1 MKEKN
6 PNKIPY
12 QIRISLGRLEKLF
25 EALKDGMPL
34 TYACDLV
41 MIPRQVIFYWQ
52 KAFDEYMTENEGK
65 EDYKLL
71 EPQYDSDGKLVLEKL
86 TTIKAVAVIKKM
98 RAEYLKNINDLLKES
113 KDWQKFAWILER
125 RYRDEY
131 SKEEIISTKAEKV
144 DSIKVV
150 FVDPKQDEDRLKKL
164 EAEVKDSIGASI
176 D

>member
-1 MKEKN
+1 M
-6 PNKIPY
+6 
-12 QIRISLGRLEKLF
+12 LF
-25 EALKDGMPL
+25 
-34 TYACDLV
+34 
-41 MIPRQVIFYWQ
+41 R
-52 KAFDEYMTENEGK
+52 
-65 EDYKLL
+65 
-71 EPQYDSDGKLVLEKL
+71 S
-86 TTIKAVAVIKKM
+86 VAVIKKM

-164 EAEVKDSIGASI
+164 EAEVKESIGASI

>member
-1 MKEKN
+1 MKSKTN
-6 PNKIPY
+6 HIPY
-12 QIRISLGRLEKLF
+12 EIRISLERVKKLF
-25 EALKDGMPL
+25 SGLEEGLPL
-34 TYACDLV
+34 TYACDLA
-41 MIPRQVIFYWQ
+41 MIPYQVVQ
-52 KAFDEYMTENEGK
+52 KWVKSYDEYLSSGE
-65 EDYKLL
+65 EDIDLTKI
-71 EPQYDSDGKLVLEKL
+71 EPDYDKNGKLVLEKL

-164 EAEVKDSIGASI
+164 EAEVKESIGASI

>member
-1 MKEKN
+1 MKSN
-6 PNKIPY
+6 TNHIPY
-12 QIRISLGRLEKLF
+12 EIRISLERVKKLF
-25 EALKDGMPL
+25 NALEDGMPL
-34 TYACDLV
+34 TYACDLA
-41 MIPRQVIFYWQ
+41 MIPYQVVQ
-52 KAFDEYMTENEGK
+52 KWVKSYDEYLSRDE
-65 EDYKLL
+65 EDIDLTKI
-71 EPQYDSDGKLVLEKL
+71 EPDYDKNGKLVLEKL

-98 RAEYLKNINDLLKES
+98 RAEYLRNINDLLKES